1 VRNSERLTEKRMEI
15 LKEKLTLR
23 ATGKVRMMVRHL
35 DLQTEKLK
43 VTLMEK
49 QKPKDFVT
57 EMN

>member
-1 VRNSERLTEKRMEI
+1 MPMEKRMEI

-43 VTLMEK
+43 VTFMEK